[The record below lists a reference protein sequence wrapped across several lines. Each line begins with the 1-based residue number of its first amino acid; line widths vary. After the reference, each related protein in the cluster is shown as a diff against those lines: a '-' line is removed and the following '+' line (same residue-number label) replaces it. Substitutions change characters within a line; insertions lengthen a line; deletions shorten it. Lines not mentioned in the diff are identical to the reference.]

1 MKGAIIGDII
11 GSRFERN
18 NHKSKTFDLFN
29 SDSRFTDD
37 SVLTIAIANALLE
50 GTAYEHEVKYFARQ
64 HPFAGYGGT
73 FRKWMVDI
81 ITGPYNSWGNGSGMR
96 VSPVA
101 YAFDN
106 VEEVL
111 LEAEKSAAITHNHP
125 EGIKGAKAIALA
137 TFMARNGQDKTA
149 IKEAVVKECA
159 YDLDRTLDDIRPHY
173 KFDVS
178 CQGSVPEAII
188 SFLESDDFEDA
199 IRNAVSI
206 GGDTDTIAC
215 MSGAIAE
222 AYYKDIPTDIE
233 KQAMDRLPKPFRD
246 IIDRFYDTYL
256 NV

>member
-18 NHKSKTFDLFN
+18 NHKSKIFDLFN

-37 SVLTIAIANALLE
+37 SVLTIAVANALLE
-50 GTAYEHEVKYFARQ
+50 GTSYEHNVKYFARQ
-64 HPFAGYGGT
+64 YPFAGYGGT
-73 FRKWMVDI
+73 FRKWMVGI
-81 ITGPYNSWGNGSGMR
+81 INGPYNSWGNGSGMR

-111 LEAEKSAAITHNHP
+111 AEAENSAAITHNHP

-137 TFMARNGQDKTA
+137 TFMAHNGHDKSA

-159 YDLDRTLDDIRPHY
+159 YDLDRKLEKIRPHY

-188 SFLESDDFEDA
+188 AFLESDSFEDT

-215 MSGAIAE
+215 MAGAIAE
-222 AYYKDIPTDIE
+222 AYYKNIPADLE
-233 KQAMDRLPKPFRD
+233 LQAMERLPKSFRE
-246 IIDRFYDTYL
+246 IVIRFYDTYV

>member
-37 SVLTIAIANALLE
+37 SVLTIAVANALLE
-50 GTAYEHEVKYFARQ
+50 GTSYEHNIKHFARQ
-64 HPFAGYGGT
+64 YPFAGYGGT
-73 FRKWMVDI
+73 FRKWMAGQI
-81 ITGPYNSWGNGSGMR
+81 NGPYNSWGNGSGMR

-101 YAFDN
+101 YTFDN
-106 VEEVL
+106 LEEVL
-111 LEAEKSAAITHNHP
+111 TEAQKSAAITHNHP

-137 TFMARNGQDKTA
+137 TFLARKGHDKAAMKKA
-149 IKEAVVKECA
+149 IVNECA
-159 YDLDRTLDDIRPHY
+159 YDLDRKLEEIRPHY

-188 SFLESDDFEDA
+188 AFLESDSFEDA

-215 MSGAIAE
+215 MAGAIAE
-222 AYYKDIPTDIE
+222 AYYKNIPADIE
-233 KQAMDRLPKPFRD
+233 LQAMERLPKSFRE
-246 IIDRFYDTYL
+246 IVIRFYDTYI

>member
-37 SVLTIAIANALLE
+37 SVLTVAIANALLE
-50 GTAYEHEVKYFARQ
+50 GTSYEHNVRYFAQQ
-64 HPFAGYGGT
+64 HPLAGYGGT
-73 FRKWMVDI
+73 FKKWMAGVI
-81 ITGPYNSWGNGSGMR
+81 NGPYNSWGNGSAMR
-96 VSPVA
+96 VSPLA

-106 VEEVL
+106 IEEVL
-111 LEAEKSAAITHNHP
+111 IEAEKSAAITHDHP

-137 TFMARNGQDKTA
+137 TFMAHNGYDKAA
-149 IKEAVVKECA
+149 IKEAVVKETA
-159 YDLDRTLDDIRPHY
+159 YNLDRTLEEIRPHY

-188 SFLESDDFEDA
+188 AFLEADSFEDA

-222 AYYKDIPTDIE
+222 AYYKNIPEDIE
-233 KQAMDRLPKPFRD
+233 QQALERLPGSFRKL
-246 IIDRFYDTYL
+246 ITRFYDTYV